1 MKQWKKRILSLA
13 LSLLTVLALIPA
25 PSSAALSGVY
35 FTAVNEQLL
44 DLSYDTMPFWS
55 GNTLYISSRFF
66 EQSDLEVRYVR
77 NASLGLA
84 VLYTAK
90 TDLRFDLEAMTATD
104 KSGRVYTTPAI
115 EKAGVVFFP
124 MNLVCSY
131 FGLTASYLETDTVPL
146 IRLTNLSAVLSDK
159 DFVDAASAMMAERYA
174 DYESWWKTRQPI
186 QTDPRPPVQ
195 ASEGQKIF
203 LLLESMSAEDTRRA
217 MELLEGHQA
226 TFLLPQEQLEDG
238 DLVRALVC
246 AGHGVALLARS
257 ESEEQL
263 REEILAARDLV
274 WKNSCTWLNLV
285 WSEEELDLT
294 RLMDE
299 LGCVRVGAD
308 VTGGRKGLTSS
319 KQVDALLGTIG
330 GYRDDLPVLLDSAS
344 RYLAGLG
351 ELVEKLDRAQYRICA
366 WRLAG

>member
-1 MKQWKKRILSLA
+1 MEHGKRRILSLVLSVLLM
-13 LSLLTVLALIPA
+13 LSLVPTGTR
-25 PSSAALSGVY
+25 AALSGVY

-44 DLSYDTMPFWS
+44 ELSYDTMPFWS

-66 EQSDLEVRYVR
+66 EQGDLEVRYVR

-115 EKAGVVFFP
+115 EKNGVVFFP

-159 DFVDAASAMMAERYA
+159 DFVDAASSMMAERYTA
-174 DYESWWKTRQPI
+174 YEAWWNARQPD
-186 QTDPRPPVQ
+186 QSDSRPPVQ

-203 LLLESMSAEDTRRA
+203 LLLESLSAQETFSA
-217 MELLEGHQA
+217 MEVLEEHQA
-226 TFLLPQEQLEDG
+226 TFLLPLEQLADG
-238 DLVRALVC
+238 DLVRALV
-246 AGHGVALLARS
+246 AGGHGVALLAQG
-257 ESEEQL
+257 ESQEEL
-263 REEILAARDLV
+263 REQILSARDLV
-274 WKNSCTWLNLV
+274 WKSSCWWLNLV
-285 WSEEELDLT
+285 WFDGEEDLAP
-294 RLMDE
+294 LMDE
-299 LGCVRVGAD
+299 LGCVRLSAD
-308 VTGGRKGLTSS
+308 ITGGKKGLTSS

-330 GYRDDLPVLLDSAS
+330 GYRDDLPVFLDRNSQ
-344 RYLAGLG
+344 YLTGLE
-351 ELVEKLDRAQYRICA
+351 ELVDKLDRAKYHICA
-366 WRLAG
+366 WRLA